1 MDLGPFSNQKVQ
13 YNKSF
18 SLLTETKTMNPFFF
32 GQTLNPT
39 SENKQKRREKKSI
52 LFLCGCFKN
61 SQTNGEVNK
70 IA

>member
-39 SENKQKRREKKSI
+39 SENKQKRRKKKSVF
-52 LFLCGCFKN
+52 FLCGCFKN